1 MAHIQTT
8 SSNPAA
14 LVDLIAQAD
23 QYFVAQRYVEALSCY
38 EEAALQAPSDK
49 NIQCN
54 LATTLMQLGQL
65 ESAQA
70 NFEKALALDPQNPAA
85 LNNLATLLGRL
96 GKKKRRYNG
105 CWNLTSSRQMI
116 LMF

>member
-54 LATTLMQLGQL
+54 LATNADAVG
-65 ESAQA
+65 AI
-70 NFEKALALDPQNPAA
+70 
-85 LNNLATLLGRL
+85 R
-96 GKKKRRYNG
+96 KR
-105 CWNLTSSRQMI
+105 SSQ
-116 LMF
+116 F